1 MTLRLTRP
9 NNSNANFTIHDSLT
23 LELDLKYLVHN
34 MDRTLPWFYIA
45 KRCRYIYAQKLY
57 FVNISLTFD

>member
-1 MTLRLTRP
+1 MYKNAMNDTLRLTRP

-34 MDRTLPWFYIA
+34 IDRTLPWFHIA
-45 KRCRYIYAQKLY
+45 
-57 FVNISLTFD
+57 